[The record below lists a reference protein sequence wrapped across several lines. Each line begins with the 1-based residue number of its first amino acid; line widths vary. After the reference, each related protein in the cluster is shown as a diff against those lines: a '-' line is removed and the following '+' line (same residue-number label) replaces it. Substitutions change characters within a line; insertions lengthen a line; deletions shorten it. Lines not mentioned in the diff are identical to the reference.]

1 MEKIEILQNVIG
13 SLQKEEEKEKQRQE
27 EREKETARL
36 EKLAELKNNFYIKLC
51 EYGISLCEKKEQS
64 QASLE
69 EIKMLP
75 EIAKV
80 IINTRFVDLTY

>member
-13 SLQKEEEKEKQRQE
+13 SLQKEEEKEKQKQE
-27 EREKETARL
+27 EREKEIL
-36 EKLAELKNNFYIKLC
+36 WVKKLSNLKEDFYEKLC
-51 EYGISLCEKKEQS
+51 VYGKCLCEKKEQS
-64 QASLE
+64 QITPE
-69 EIKMLP
+69 ELKVLP